1 MLVPSMEFSSP
12 QPQPTAP
19 DVLDRTLHQLTQHK
33 QDWLNISI
41 SQRITYL
48 KQCLATLDRIAESWA
63 TASCQAKGLDPNAAI
78 AGEEWIAGPLGTAMG
93 LRSLITTLQTW
104 QSGQPRSPCL
114 RQYQGQAI
122 AQVFPE
128 NSMERLLLLGYRGE
142 VWLDPDRPPSQGK
155 IYRQPSTPE
164 QLGSQTPSD
173 NRPPASGQ
181 LCLVLGA
188 GNLSCIAPLDAIH
201 QLFAENH
208 TVLLKM
214 NPVNAYIG
222 PFLEQVFA
230 PLITDGFLAIVY
242 GGAET
247 GAYLCQHPA
256 IDTIHIT
263 GSETTHDKIV
273 WGEHPE
279 QQKATG
285 QPKLNKPISSE
296 LGGVTPIL
304 VVPGH
309 WSRSDLQF
317 QARHIASMVA
327 HNGSFDC
334 VAGKVLV
341 LAQDWPQREEFLTL
355 LHQTLAQTP
364 TRKAYYPGAQ
374 ARHQA
379 FCAAYPQHQ
388 VLSDPTAPQPPP
400 DHLPWTILPNIPA
413 QAGEYAL
420 TQEAFCGVLAE
431 VTIAA
436 RTAAEFLSA
445 AVDFVNH
452 HVAGNLGCMVLIDP
466 RTQRQSSA
474 ELEAAIA
481 TLQYGVIGINAWAGA
496 AFIFAGLAWGAFP
509 GNSLHQIQSGQG
521 FVHNTYLLDHP
532 QKSVLRLPFR
542 PLALPTW
549 FVDHRTLKA
558 TAQAFLKLTVDPSWL
573 RFLQVAIVG
582 LQG

>member
-1 MLVPSMEFSSP
+1 MEAPPAQSPSP
-12 QPQPTAP
+12 A
-19 DVLDRTLHQLTQHK
+19 DLDRTLTHLTAHK
-33 QDWLNISI
+33 HNWLQVSI
-41 SQRITYL
+41 AQRIQYL
-48 KQCLATLDRIAESWA
+48 EQCLVNLDRVADAWA
-63 TASCQAKGLDPNAAI
+63 NASCQAKGLDPNAAI

-93 LRSLITTLQTW
+93 IRSLITTLQSW
-104 QSGQPRSPCL
+104 QSGQPRTAPL
-114 RQYQGQAI
+114 RQYQGQSI

-128 NSMERLLLLGYRGE
+128 NFMERLLLLGYCGE
-142 VWLDPDRPPSQGK
+142 VWLEPNLPPTQGK
-155 IYRQPSTPE
+155 IYRQKNS
-164 QLGSQTPSD
+164 L
-173 NRPPASGQ
+173 GQ

-242 GGAET
+242 GGAEL
-247 GAYLCQHPA
+247 GSYLCQHPG

-263 GSETTHDKIV
+263 GSEATHDKIV

-279 QQKATG
+279 QQKAIG

-304 VVPGH
+304 VVPGQ
-309 WSRSDLQF
+309 WSRSDLEF

-341 LAQDWPQREEFLTL
+341 LAQDWPQREEFLSL

-364 TRKAYYPGAQ
+364 TRKAYYPAAQ
-374 ARHQA
+374 ERYQA
-379 FCAAYPQHQ
+379 FCNAYPNHL
-388 VLSDPTAPQPPP
+388 VLSSPQSPQIPSE
-400 DHLPWTILPNIPA
+400 HLPWTVLPNIPA
-413 QAGEYAL
+413 HAGEYAL
-420 TQEAFCGVLAE
+420 SQEAFCSILAE

-436 RTAAEFLSA
+436 QTAAEFLPA

-452 HVAGNLGCMVLIDP
+452 SVAGNLGCMVLIDP
-466 RTQRQSSA
+466 RTQRQHAA
-474 ELEAAIA
+474 ELDAAIA
-481 TLQYGVIGINAWAGA
+481 ALQYGVIGINAWAGA

-509 GNSLHQIQSGQG
+509 GNPLHRIQSGQG
-521 FVHNTYLLDHP
+521 FVHNTYLFDHP

-542 PLALPTW
+542 PLVLPTW

-558 TAQAFLKLTVDPSWL
+558 TAQAFLKFTLDPNWL
-573 RFLQVAIVG
+573 HFLQVAIVG

>member
-1 MLVPSMEFSSP
+1 MEAPSPTPLP
-12 QPQPTAP
+12 QAPTSA
-19 DVLDRTLHQLTQHK
+19 DLDRTLAHLTQHK
-33 QDWLNISI
+33 HNWLQVSI
-41 SQRITYL
+41 AQRIQYL
-48 KQCLATLDRIAESWA
+48 EQCLVNLDRIAPAWA
-63 TASCQAKGLDPNAAI
+63 NASCQAKGLDPDAAI
-78 AGEEWIAGPLGTAMG
+78 AGEEWIAGPVATAMG

-104 QSGQPRSPCL
+104 QAGKPRTAPL
-114 RQYQGQAI
+114 RQFQSQAI

-128 NSMERLLLLGYRGE
+128 NLMDCLLFLGQRGE
-142 VWLDPDRPPSQGK
+142 VWLDPDRPTTQGK
-155 IYRQPSTPE
+155 IYRHKPS
-164 QLGSQTPSD
+164 L
-173 NRPPASGQ
+173 GQ

-188 GNLSCIAPLDAIH
+188 GNLSCIAPLDTIH
-201 QLFAENH
+201 QLFTEDQ

-222 PFLEQVFA
+222 PFLEQTFA
-230 PLITDGFLAIVY
+230 PLIQDGFLAIVY
-242 GGAET
+242 GGADT
-247 GAYLCQHPA
+247 GAYLCQHPE

-263 GSETTHDKIV
+263 GAEATHDNIV
-273 WGEHPE
+273 WGKNPQ
-279 QQKATG
+279 QQKNTG
-285 QPKLNKPISSE
+285 TPQLNKPIASE

-304 VVPGH
+304 VVPGQ

-374 ARHQA
+374 ERHQA
-379 FCAAYPQHQ
+379 FCTQYPDH
-388 VLSDPTAPQPPP
+388 LPLKDPAVPETPT
-400 DHLPWTILPNIPA
+400 DHLPWTLLPNVPA

-436 RTAAEFLSA
+436 QTADEFLPA

-452 HVAGNLGCMVLIDP
+452 TVAGNLGCILLIAP
-466 RTQRQSSA
+466 PTQRQYRA
-474 ELEAAIA
+474 ELDAAIA
-481 TLQYGVIGINAWAGA
+481 HLRYGVIGVNAWAGA
-496 AFIFAGLAWGAFP
+496 AFMFAGLAWGAFP
-509 GNSLHQIQSGQG
+509 GNPLHHIQSGQG
-521 FVHNTYLLDHP
+521 FVHNTYLFDHP
-532 QKSVLRLPFR
+532 QKSVLSLPFR
-542 PLALPTW
+542 PLTLPTW
-549 FVDHRTLKA
+549 FVDHRNLKQ
-558 TAQAFLKLTVDPSWL
+558 TAQAYLKLMVAPSWL
-573 RFLQVAIVG
+573 RFLQVAIAG